1 MTFPALSSTMRSATV
16 ESLPEPERGDIA
28 AVLARK
34 ADEDATAVREFA
46 GNDRVADSVI
56 GFHAQQ
62 AIEKWLKAVIAANG
76 GTFERTHDLDRLIEG
91 VQGLDDELPIDADE
105 VIALTQYAVPF
116 RYDDLLDSQPLDR
129 DKTIAVVDRIGDWA
143 RAQISKS

>member
-1 MTFPALSSTMRSATV
+1 MRFATV
-16 ESLPEPERGDIA
+16 ESLPKAERGDIA
-28 AVLARK
+28 AVLALK

-46 GNDRVADSVI
+46 GNSRVADSVI

-62 AIEKWLKAVIAANG
+62 AVEKWLKAVIAANG

-91 VQGLDDELPIDADE
+91 VQGLGHELPVDADE

-116 RYDDLLDSQPLDR
+116 RYGDLLDSQPLDR
-129 DKTIAVVDRIGDWA
+129 DGAVRLIEHIGTWA
-143 RAQISKS
+143 RARLA

>member
-1 MTFPALSSTMRSATV
+1 
-16 ESLPEPERGDIA
+16 LPGPDRGNIA

-62 AIEKWLKAVIAANG
+62 AIEKWLKAVIAAKG
-76 GTFERTHDLDRLIEG
+76 GTFEHTHDLDLLIERIHDAG
-91 VQGLDDELPIDADE
+91 HELPVSADD
-105 VIALTQYAVPF
+105 VIALTQYAVPL
-116 RYDDLLDSQPLDR
+116 RYGDLLDSEPLDR
-129 DKTIAVVDRIGDWA
+129 EGTVALIGSIGTWA
-143 RAQISKS
+143 RAQLS

>member
-1 MTFPALSSTMRSATV
+1 MRSATV
-16 ESLPEPERGDIA
+16 ESLPKSERGDIA
-28 AVLARK
+28 AVLALK

-46 GNDRVADSVI
+46 GNSSVADSVI

-91 VQGLDDELPIDADE
+91 AQGLGQELPIDADE

-116 RYDDLLDSQPLDR
+116 RYDDLLDSEPLDR
-129 DKTIAVVDRIGDWA
+129 DKTIAVVDRLGDWA
-143 RAQISKS
+143 RARISNG

>member
-1 MTFPALSSTMRSATV
+1 MRSETV
-16 ESLPEPERGDIA
+16 ESLPEPDRGDIA

-46 GNDRVADSVI
+46 GNTRVADSVI

-76 GTFERTHDLDRLIEG
+76 GTFERTHDLDRLIENAQSLG
-91 VQGLDDELPIDADE
+91 HELPFDADE

-129 DKTIAVVDRIGDWA
+129 DKTIAVVDRLGDWA
-143 RAQISKS
+143 RARMSIG